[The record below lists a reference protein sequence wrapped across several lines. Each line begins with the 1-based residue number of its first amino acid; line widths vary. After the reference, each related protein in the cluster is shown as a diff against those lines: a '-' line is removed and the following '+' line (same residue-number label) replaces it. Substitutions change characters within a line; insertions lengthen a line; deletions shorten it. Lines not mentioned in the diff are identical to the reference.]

1 MSKGDYEVKK
11 MVKELL
17 SEDENLEQRI
27 RKKLEQSRKRREKIP
42 EPVVTRLVDREDP
55 WFTPSYHEQMQELAK
70 KDYQRRHGY
79 KPDDV
84 IF

>member
-1 MSKGDYEVKK
+1 VRRGIKLKFLIDNINFRFY
-11 MVKELL
+11 
-17 SEDENLEQRI
+17 EQRI

>member
-1 MSKGDYEVKK
+1 MRRGIKLKFLIDNINFRFY
-11 MVKELL
+11 
-17 SEDENLEQRI
+17 EQRI